1 MKYSIDKIEENI
13 ATLENLE
20 TKEIIEIDITLLPIG
35 AKETSIVTL
44 INNEYV
50 LDEVEEQTRKENL
63 LNRFNKLRKK

>member
-20 TKEIIEIDITLLPIG
+20 TKELIEIDITLLPIG